1 MAIVLDWKPQERSA
15 TYDRGKWSA
24 TQNYIVTDTTGQA
37 INVYAIANGSTN
49 YQFFGGYNGTSG
61 DEPLTYLYFRFVSQT
76 ITPVDNGSDKIWSV
90 SMQFEST
97 IGDGGAAATTTDVK
111 TETEIGF
118 SSFEV
123 SIQPQVL
130 EIWCNNPTLPS
141 TDALKSNPDLTD
153 IITNANA
160 TFTGKE
166 PVSYVGHIMNISVRN
181 VIFGRPNYL
190 TIASFIG
197 KRNSAAFT
205 FGANATAAQNMICP
219 IGTLLF
225 TGATTS
231 RIGPNQYE
239 VNYTFSY
246 DDQFY
251 HLRQAPLM
259 DVNGVAT
266 IPKTANTALSAA
278 NPWRAKSVYWKQPFP
293 STAAFSGI
301 GLVTT

>member
-1 MAIVLDWKPQERSA
+1 MTLIWKPQERSA

-24 TQNYIVTDTTGQA
+24 SQNYTVYDDTGVA
-37 INVYAIANGSTN
+37 LNVYTIANNSPD
-49 YQFFGGYNGTSG
+49 YQYFGGYLGG
-61 DEPLTYLYFRFVSQT
+61 DESSAKSYFRFVSHT
-76 ITPVDNGSDKIWSV
+76 ITPVDNGADKIWSV

-97 IGDGGAAATTTDVK
+97 IGDGSAVTTTDVK

-130 EIWCNNPTLPS
+130 EIWCNNPSLPS
-141 TDALKSNPDLTD
+141 TDVLKSNPDLTD

-197 KRNSAAFT
+197 KRNSAAFI
-205 FGANATAAQNMICP
+205 FGYNATTSQNMTCA

-251 HLRQAPLM
+251 HLRQSPLM

-266 IPKTANTALSAA
+266 VPKTANTALSAA
-278 NPWRAKSVYWKQPFP
+278 NPWRAKAVYWKQPFP
-293 STAAFSGI
+293 NTGAFASI

>member
-1 MAIVLDWKPQERSA
+1 
-15 TYDRGKWSA
+15 
-24 TQNYIVTDTTGQA
+24 
-37 INVYAIANGSTN
+37 
-49 YQFFGGYNGTSG
+49 
-61 DEPLTYLYFRFVSQT
+61 
-76 ITPVDNGSDKIWSV
+76 
-90 SMQFEST
+90 MQFEST
-97 IGDGGAAATTTDVK
+97 IGNGSAVTTTDVK

-123 SIQPQVL
+123 SIQPQIL
-130 EIWCNNPTLPS
+130 EIWALNATLPS

-190 TIASFIG
+190 TIASFVG

-205 FGANATAAQNMICP
+205 FGNNATAGQNMICA

-239 VNYTFSY
+239 VNYSFSY

-266 IPKTANTALSAA
+266 VPKTANTALSAA

-293 STAAFSGI
+293 NTGAFASI

>member
-1 MAIVLDWKPQERSA
+1 MTLVLDWKAQERTA

-24 TQNYIVTDTTGQA
+24 TQHYIVTDTTGQA
-37 INVYAIANGSTN
+37 LTVYAIANDSSA
-49 YQFFGGYNGTSG
+49 YQFFGGLNGTSG
-61 DEPLTYLYFRFVSQT
+61 DEPSTYLYFRFVSYT
-76 ITPVDNGSDKIWSV
+76 IAPVDNGADKIWSV

-97 IGDGGAAATTTDVK
+97 IGDGGSTATTIDVK

-123 SIQPQVL
+123 SIQPLILDVWAL
-130 EIWCNNPTLPS
+130 NPALPS
-141 TDALKSNPDLTD
+141 TDSLKSNPDLTD
-153 IITNANA
+153 IITNTNA

-166 PVSYVGHIMNISVRN
+166 PLSYVGHVMNIHVRN

-190 TIASFIG
+190 TIASFVG
-197 KRNSAAFT
+197 KRNSAAYT
-205 FGANATAAQNMICP
+205 FGVTNAMLCA

-239 VNYTFSY
+239 VNYTFTY
-246 DDQFY
+246 DDKFY
-251 HLRQAPLM
+251 HLRQSPLT
-259 DVNGVAT
+259 DSAGV
-266 IPKTANTALSAA
+266 KTQLKTPGTVISAS
-278 NPWRAKSVYWKQPFP
+278 NPARAASVYWKQPFP
-293 STAAFSGI
+293 NTADFTGI

>member
-1 MAIVLDWKPQERSA
+1 MNWSPLTKRWEKWVAQYESNTMAIVLDWKPQERSA

-24 TQNYIVTDTTGQA
+24 TQNYIVTDTTAQA
-37 INVYAIANGSTN
+37 INVYEIANGSIN
-49 YQFFGGYNGTSG
+49 YQFFGGLNGTNG
-61 DEPLTYLYFRFVSQT
+61 DEPLTYDYFRFVSQT
-76 ITPVDNGSDKIWSV
+76 IAPVDNGADKIWSV

-97 IGDGGAAATTTDVK
+97 IGDGGAATSTDQY

-118 SSFEV
+118 TSFEV
-123 SIQPQVL
+123 SIQPQIL
-130 EIWCNNPTLPS
+130 EIWALNATLPS
-141 TDALKSNPDLTD
+141 SDALKSNPDLTD

-190 TIASFIG
+190 TIASFVG

-205 FGANATAAQNMICP
+205 FGNNATAGQNMICA

-239 VNYTFSY
+239 VNYSFSY

-251 HLRQAPLM
+251 GNTTQ
-259 DVNGVAT
+259 NG
-266 IPKTANTALSAA
+266 
-278 NPWRAKSVYWKQPFP
+278 
-293 STAAFSGI
+293 
-301 GLVTT
+301 

>member
-1 MAIVLDWKPQERSA
+1 MTLIWKPQNRSA

-24 TQNYIVTDTTGQA
+24 TQNYTVYDDTGTA
-37 INVYAIANGSTN
+37 LNVYTIANASPD
-49 YQFFGGYNGTSG
+49 YQYFGGYYGG
-61 DEPLTYLYFRFVSQT
+61 DESSATSYFRFVSHT
-76 ITPVDNGSDKIWSV
+76 ITPVDNGADKIWSV

-97 IGDGGAAATTTDVK
+97 IGDGGSTATTIDVK

-123 SIQPQVL
+123 SIQPL
-130 EIWCNNPTLPS
+130 ILDIWALNATLPS
-141 TDALKSNPDLTD
+141 SAALKSNPDLTN
-153 IITNANA
+153 IITNTNA

-166 PVSYVGHIMNISVRN
+166 PLSYVGHVMNIHVRN

-190 TIASFIG
+190 TIASFVG
-197 KRNSAAFT
+197 KRNSTAYT
-205 FGANATAAQNMICP
+205 FGVANSMVCA

-239 VNYTFSY
+239 VNYTFTY

-251 HLRQAPLM
+251 HLRQSPLTN
-259 DVNGVAT
+259 DRGVST
-266 IPKTANTALSAA
+266 QLKNPGTVISAS
-278 NPWRAKSVYWKQPFP
+278 NPARAVAVYWKQPFP
-293 STAAFSGI
+293 NTAEFAGTSGI
-301 GLVTT
+301 GLFTT

>member
-1 MAIVLDWKPQERSA
+1 MTLIWKAQERSA
-15 TYDRGKWSA
+15 TFDRGKWSA
-24 TQNYIVTDTTGQA
+24 SQNYTVYDDTGIAT
-37 INVYAIANGSTN
+37 NVYDIANASPD
-49 YQFFGGYNGTSG
+49 YQYFGGYLGG
-61 DEPLTYLYFRFVSQT
+61 DESSATSYFRFVSHT
-76 ITPVDNGSDKIWSV
+76 ITPVDNGADKIWSV

-97 IGDGGAAATTTDVK
+97 IGNGSAVTTTDVQ

-118 SSFEV
+118 TSFEV
-123 SIQPQVL
+123 SIQPQIL
-130 EIWCNNPTLPS
+130 EIWALNATLPS
-141 TDALKSNPDLTD
+141 SDALKSNPDLTD

-190 TIASFIG
+190 TIASFVG

-205 FGANATAAQNMICP
+205 FGANATAGQNMLCA

-239 VNYTFSY
+239 VNYSFSY

-266 IPKTANTALSAA
+266 QPKTANTALSAA

-293 STAAFSGI
+293 NTGAFASL

>member
-1 MAIVLDWKPQERSA
+1 MAIVLDWKPQDRSA

-24 TQNYIVTDTTGQA
+24 TQNYIVSDTTGQSITVA
-37 INVYAIANGSTN
+37 DIADDSID
-49 YQFFGGYNGTSG
+49 YQNFGGPTIGNA
-61 DEPLTYLYFRFVSQT
+61 EPVCTAFFRFVSYT
-76 ITPVDNGSDKIWSV
+76 ITPVDNGADKIWSI
-90 SMQFEST
+90 SMQFESS
-97 IGDGGAAATTTDVK
+97 IGDGGSIPTTSDVK

-123 SIQPQVL
+123 SILPQIL
-130 EIWCNNPTLPS
+130 EIWCNNPSLPS

-153 IITNANA
+153 IITGANA

-166 PVSYVGHIMNISVRN
+166 PVSFVGHIMNISVRN

-205 FGANATAAQNMICP
+205 FGANATAAQNMVCG

-266 IPKTANTALSAA
+266 VPKTDNTALSAA

>member
-1 MAIVLDWKPQERSA
+1 MTLIWKAQERSA
-15 TYDRGKWSA
+15 TFDRGKWSA
-24 TQNYIVTDTTGQA
+24 SQNYTVYDDTGVA
-37 INVYAIANGSTN
+37 LNVYTIANASPD
-49 YQFFGGYNGTSG
+49 YQYFGGYLGG
-61 DEPLTYLYFRFVSQT
+61 DESSATSYFRFVSHT
-76 ITPVDNGSDKIWSV
+76 ITPVDNGADKIWSV

-97 IGDGGAAATTTDVK
+97 IGDGSAVTTTDVK

-123 SIQPQVL
+123 SIQPQIL
-130 EIWCNNPTLPS
+130 EIWALNATLPS
-141 TDALKSNPDLTD
+141 SDALKSNPDLTD

-190 TIASFIG
+190 TIASFVG

-205 FGANATAAQNMICP
+205 FGNNATAGQNMVCA

-239 VNYTFSY
+239 VNYSFSY

-266 IPKTANTALSAA
+266 QPKTANTALSAA

-293 STAAFSGI
+293 NTGAFASI

>member
-1 MAIVLDWKPQERSA
+1 MTLIWKPQERSA

-24 TQNYIVTDTTGQA
+24 SQNYTVYDDTGTA
-37 INVYAIANGSTN
+37 LNVYTIANASPD
-49 YQFFGGYNGTSG
+49 YQYFGGYLGG
-61 DEPLTYLYFRFVSQT
+61 DESSATSYFRFVSHT
-76 ITPVDNGSDKIWSV
+76 ITPVDNGADKIWSV

-97 IGDGGAAATTTDVK
+97 IGDGGVTPTDTDQK

-166 PVSYVGHIMNISVRN
+166 PVSFVGHIMNISVRN
-181 VIFGRPNYL
+181 VRFGRPNYL

-205 FGANATAAQNMICP
+205 FGANATAAQNMVCA

-225 TGATTS
+225 TGATSS

-266 IPKTANTALSAA
+266 QPKTANTALSAA

-293 STAAFSGI
+293 STAEFSGI

>member
-1 MAIVLDWKPQERSA
+1 MTLVWKAQERSA
-15 TYDRGKWSA
+15 TFDRGKWSA
-24 TQNYIVTDTTGQA
+24 NQNYTVYDDSGTA
-37 INVYAIANGSTN
+37 LNVYTIANASPD
-49 YQFFGGYNGTSG
+49 YQYFGGYLGG
-61 DEPLTYLYFRFVSQT
+61 DESSATSYFRFVSHT
-76 ITPVDNGSDKIWSV
+76 ITPVDNGADKIWSV

-97 IGDGGAAATTTDVK
+97 IGDGSAVTTSDVK

-123 SIQPQVL
+123 SIQPQIL
-130 EIWCNNPTLPS
+130 EIWCNNPSLPS
-141 TDALKSNPDLTD
+141 TAALKSNPDLTD

-166 PVSYVGHIMNISVRN
+166 PVSFVGHIMNISVRN
-181 VIFGRPNYL
+181 VIYGRPNYT

-197 KRNSAAFT
+197 KRNSAAFVL
-205 FGANATAAQNMICP
+205 GATNSMTCA

-266 IPKTANTALSAA
+266 VPKTANTALSAA

-293 STAAFSGI
+293 STADFSGI

>member
-24 TQNYIVTDTTGQA
+24 TQNYIVSDTTSQSITVA
-37 INVYAIANGSTN
+37 DIADDSID
-49 YQFFGGYNGTSG
+49 YQNFGGPTIGTA
-61 DEPLTYLYFRFVSQT
+61 EPVCTAFFRFVSYT
-76 ITPVDNGSDKIWSV
+76 ISPVDNGADKIWSV
-90 SMQFEST
+90 SMQFESS
-97 IGDGGAAATTTDVK
+97 IGDGGSTPTTSDVK

-123 SIQPQVL
+123 SIQPQIL
-130 EIWCNNPTLPS
+130 EIWALNASLPS
-141 TDALKSNPDLTD
+141 TAALKSNPDLTD
-153 IITNANA
+153 IITDANA

-205 FGANATAAQNMICP
+205 FGANATTSQNMVCA

-266 IPKTANTALSAA
+266 VPKTANTALSAA

>member
-1 MAIVLDWKPQERSA
+1 MDIL
-15 TYDRGKWSA
+15 
-24 TQNYIVTDTTGQA
+24 
-37 INVYAIANGSTN
+37 
-49 YQFFGGYNGTSG
+49 
-61 DEPLTYLYFRFVSQT
+61 EPLNLVCTAFFRFVSYT
-76 ITPVDNGSDKIWSV
+76 ISPVDNGSDKIWSV
-90 SMQFEST
+90 SMQFESS
-97 IGDGGAAATTTDVK
+97 IGDGGSSPTTTDVQ

-118 SSFEV
+118 TSFEV
-123 SIQPQVL
+123 SIQPQIL
-130 EIWCNNPTLPS
+130 EIWALNASLPS
-141 TDALKSNPDLTD
+141 TDALKSAPDLTD
-153 IITNANA
+153 IITDANA

-166 PVSYVGHIMNISVRN
+166 PVSFVGHIMNISVRN

-266 IPKTANTALSAA
+266 QPKTANTALSAA

-293 STAAFSGI
+293 NTGAFASI

>member
-1 MAIVLDWKPQERSA
+1 MPIVLDWKPQERSA

-24 TQNYIVTDTTGQA
+24 TQNYIVTDTTAQA
-37 INVYAIANGSTN
+37 INVYEIANGSTA

-61 DEPLTYLYFRFVSQT
+61 DEPNTYGYFRFVSHT
-76 ITPVDNGSDKIWSV
+76 IAPVDNGADKIWSV

-97 IGDGGAAATTTDVK
+97 IGDGSAVTTSDVK

-123 SIQPQVL
+123 SILPQIL

-153 IITNANA
+153 IITGANA

-166 PVSYVGHIMNISVRN
+166 PVSFVGHIMNISVRN

-205 FGANATAAQNMICP
+205 FGANATAAQNMVCG

-266 IPKTANTALSAA
+266 VPKTDNTALSAA

>member
-1 MAIVLDWKPQERSA
+1 MTLIWKAQERSA

-24 TQNYIVTDTTGQA
+24 NQNYTVYDDTGTA
-37 INVYAIANGSTN
+37 LNVYTIANASPD
-49 YQFFGGYNGTSG
+49 YQYFGGYYGG
-61 DEPLTYLYFRFVSQT
+61 DESSATSYFRFVSHT
-76 ITPVDNGSDKIWSV
+76 IKPVDNGADKIWFV

-97 IGDGGAAATTTDVK
+97 IGDGSAVTTTDVK

-123 SIQPQVL
+123 SIQPLILDVWAL
-130 EIWCNNPTLPS
+130 NAALPS
-141 TDALKSNPDLTD
+141 TTALKSNPDLTN

-166 PVSYVGHIMNISVRN
+166 PLSYVGHVMNIHVRN

-190 TIASFIG
+190 TIASFVG
-197 KRNSAAFT
+197 KRNSADFT
-205 FGANATAAQNMICP
+205 FGNNGTTTQNMKCV

-239 VNYTFSY
+239 VNYTFTY

-251 HLRQAPLM
+251 HLRQSPLT
-259 DVNGVAT
+259 NERGVST
-266 IPKTANTALSAA
+266 QLKYPGTVISES
-278 NPWRAKSVYWKQPFP
+278 NPARAVAVYWKQPFP
-293 STAAFSGI
+293 STGDFASL